1 MQDDQVVCS
10 RVELERALSGSLGK
24 ASLRSSAGST
34 SRAKIHKSE
43 GK

>member
-1 MQDDQVVCS
+1 MQDNQVVCS
-10 RVELERALSGSLGK
+10 RVELERAFSWSLGK
-24 ASLRSSAGST
+24 AGLHSSAGST